1 MRLERLN
8 YDKIKIFLTTDDL
21 KDRGLTKEDLWKDSL
36 KVHQLFRD
44 MMNEASVELGFEAH
58 GPIAVEVYS
67 LHAQGM
73 VVIVTNSQVNDEID
87 DDFSDDYIEMQVK
100 LDESFDVIYEYESF
114 EDIIQLSSCLYQQNV
129 FEGMVIFFQERYYLL
144 LSDDQQIELDDLV
157 SILAEYGSPSTLTVH
172 RLKEYGKTIMEDNA
186 IQQIYYHFWN
196 KSKEQK

>member
-21 KDRGLTKEDLWKDSL
+21 RDRGLTKEDLWKDSL

-44 MMNEASVELGFEAH
+44 MMNEASAELGFEAH

-73 VVIVTNSQVNDEID
+73 VIIVTNNQTTDELE

-100 LDESFDVIYEYESF
+100 LDESFDVIYEFETF
-114 EDIIQLSSCLYQQNV
+114 EDIIQLTQYLYHQ
-129 FEGMVIFFQERYYLL
+129 EILDGMVIFYQDRYYLL
-144 LSDDQQIELDDLV
+144 LNDDQPIDIEHLV
-157 SILAEYGSPSTLTVH
+157 AILAEYGSPSTLTVH
-172 RLKEYGKTIMEDNA
+172 RLKEYGKMILNQKA
-186 IQQIYYHFWN
+186 IEEIYHHFWKIN
-196 KSKEQK
+196 S

>member
-73 VVIVTNSQVNDEID
+73 VVIVTNTNEIEEID

-100 LDESFDVIYEYESF
+100 LDESFDVIYEFEAF
-114 EDIIQLSSCLYQQNV
+114 EDIIQLSNCLYHQNIL
-129 FEGMVIFFQERYYLL
+129 EGMVIFYQERYYLL
-144 LSDDQQIELDDLV
+144 LSDDQPVDLDNLV
-157 SILAEYGSPSTLTVH
+157 AILAEFGSPSTLTVH
-172 RLKEYGKTIMEDNA
+172 RLKEYGKIIIEDKA
-186 IQQIYYHFWN
+186 IQEIYFHFWN
-196 KSKEQK
+196 NDKV

>member
-21 KDRGLTKEDLWKDSL
+21 RDRGLTKEDLWKDSL

-44 MMNEASVELGFEAH
+44 MMNEASIELGFEAH

-73 VVIVTNSQVNDEID
+73 VVIVTNSQETDEID

-100 LDESFDVIYEYESF
+100 LDESFDVIYEYDSF
-114 EDIIQLSSCLYQQNV
+114 EDIIQLSNCLYQLNV
-129 FEGMVIFFQERYYLL
+129 TEGMVIFFQQRYYLL
-144 LSDDQQIELDDLV
+144 LSDDQEMELDDLV
-157 SILAEYGSPSTLTVH
+157 AILAEYGSPSTLTVH
-172 RLKEYGKTIMEDNA
+172 RLKEYGKIILEENA
-186 IQQIYYHFWN
+186 INEIYQHFCKN
-196 KSKEQK
+196 KGE

>member
-44 MMNEASVELGFEAH
+44 MMNEASEELGFKAH

-73 VVIVTNSQVNDEID
+73 VVIVTNSQAENEID
-87 DDFSDDYIEMQVK
+87 EDFSDDYIEMQVK
-100 LDESFDVIYEYESF
+100 LDENFDIIYEYDSF
-114 EDIIQLSSCLYQQNV
+114 EDIIQCAKYLVHLKIND
-129 FEGMVIFFQERYYLL
+129 GMIVNYNNKYYLL
-144 LSDDQQIELDDLV
+144 LNDNQDIDIDNLV
-157 SILAEYGSPSTLTVH
+157 AILAEYGSPSTLTVH
-172 RLKEYGKTIMEDNA
+172 RLKEYGNIIMKDNA
-186 IQQIYYHFWN
+186 IKTINHYFL
-196 KSKEQK
+196 

>member
-44 MMNEASVELGFEAH
+44 MMNEASEELGFKAH

-73 VVIVTNSQVNDEID
+73 VVIVTNSQAENEID
-87 DDFSDDYIEMQVK
+87 EDFSDDYIEMQVK
-100 LDESFDVIYEYESF
+100 LDENFDIIYEYDSF
-114 EDIIQLSSCLYQQNV
+114 EDIIQCAKYLVHLQING
-129 FEGMVIFFQERYYLL
+129 GMIVNYNNKYYLL
-144 LSDDQQIELDDLV
+144 LNDNQDIDIDNLV
-157 SILAEYGSPSTLTVH
+157 AILAEYGSPSTLSVH
-172 RLKEYGKTIMEDNA
+172 RLKEYGNIIMKDHAIKTIKHYFLN
-186 IQQIYYHFWN
+186 
-196 KSKEQK
+196 

>member
-8 YDKIKIFLTTDDL
+8 YDKIKIFITTDDL

-58 GPIAVEVYS
+58 GQIAVEVYS

-73 VVIVTNSQVNDEID
+73 VVIVTNSQEIDEMD

-100 LDESFDVIYEYESF
+100 LDESLDVIYEYETF
-114 EDIIQLSSCLYQQNV
+114 EDIIQLANCLYQQEV
-129 FEGMVIFFQERYYLL
+129 LDGMIIFYQERYYLL
-144 LSDDQQIELDDLV
+144 LSDDQQVELDTLV
-157 SILAEYGSPSTLTVH
+157 AILAEYGSPSTLTVH
-172 RLKEYGKTIMEDNA
+172 RLKEYGKMIIEEKA
-186 IQQIYYHFWN
+186 IQDIYFHFWKN
-196 KSKEQK
+196 KNDL

>member
-21 KDRGLTKEDLWKDSL
+21 HDRGLTKEDLWKDSL

-73 VVIVTNSQVNDEID
+73 VIIVTNSKDSDDLD

-100 LDESFDVIYEYESF
+100 VDESFDVIYEFESF
-114 EDIIQLSSCLYQQNV
+114 EAIIQLSHYLYHQDILD
-129 FEGMVIFFQERYYLL
+129 GMVVYFQERYYLL
-144 LSDDQQIELDDLV
+144 LSDDQPMNIDNLV
-157 SILAEYGSPSTLTVH
+157 AILAEYGSPSTLTVH
-172 RLKEYGKTIMEDNA
+172 RLKEYGKVIMQNDA
-186 IQQIYYHFWN
+186 IEQIYNHFWLKN
-196 KSKEQK
+196 RER

>member
-73 VVIVTNSQVNDEID
+73 VVIVTNSQDSDEID

-100 LDESFDVIYEYESF
+100 LDESFDVIYEYVSF
-114 EDIIQLSSCLYQQNV
+114 EDIIQLSNCLYQLNV
-129 FEGMVIFFQERYYLL
+129 LDGMIIYYQERYYLL
-144 LSDDQQIELDDLV
+144 LSDDQQVELDDLV
-157 SILAEYGSPSTLTVH
+157 AILAEYGSPSTLTVH
-172 RLKEYGKTIMEDNA
+172 RLKEYGKTIMEDKA
-186 IQQIYYHFWN
+186 IQEIYIHFWKN
-196 KSKEQK
+196 TQK

>member
-21 KDRGLTKEDLWKDSL
+21 RDRGLTKEDLWKDSL

-73 VVIVTNSQVNDEID
+73 VIIVTNNQEADELE

-100 LDESFDVIYEYESF
+100 VDESFDVIYEFDTF
-114 EDIIQLSSCLYQQNV
+114 EDIIQLSQYLYRQNIV
-129 FEGMVIFFQERYYLL
+129 DGMVIFYQERYYLL
-144 LSDDQQIELDDLV
+144 LNDEQPLDIEHLV
-157 SILAEYGSPSTLTVH
+157 AILAEYGSPSTLTVH
-172 RLKEYGKTIMEDNA
+172 RLKEYGKMIMNHQAVEE
-186 IQQIYYHFWN
+186 IYHHFW
-196 KSKEQK
+196 KK

>member
-44 MMNEASVELGFEAH
+44 MMNEASEELGFKAH

-73 VVIVTNSQVNDEID
+73 VVIVTKSQAENEID
-87 DDFSDDYIEMQVK
+87 EDFSDDYIEMQVK
-100 LDESFDVIYEYESF
+100 LDENFDIIYEYDSF
-114 EDIIQLSSCLYQQNV
+114 EDIIQCAKYLVHLQING
-129 FEGMVIFFQERYYLL
+129 GMIVNYNNKFYLL
-144 LSDDQQIELDDLV
+144 LNDNQDINIDNLV
-157 SILAEYGSPSTLTVH
+157 AILAEYGSPSTLTVH
-172 RLKEYGKTIMEDNA
+172 RLKEYGNIIMKDHAIKTIKH
-186 IQQIYYHFWN
+186 YFL
-196 KSKEQK
+196 

>member
-21 KDRGLTKEDLWKDSL
+21 RDRGLTKEDLWKDSL

-73 VVIVTNSQVNDEID
+73 VIIVTNSKDADDLE

-100 LDESFDVIYEYESF
+100 VDESFDVIYEFESF
-114 EDIIQLSSCLYQQNV
+114 EAIIQLSHYLYHQDILD
-129 FEGMVIFFQERYYLL
+129 GMVVYFQERYYLL
-144 LSDDQQIELDDLV
+144 LSDDQPMNIDDLV
-157 SILAEYGSPSTLTVH
+157 AILAEYGSPSTLTVH
-172 RLKEYGKTIMEDNA
+172 RLKEYGKKIMQNNA
-186 IQQIYYHFWN
+186 IEQIYNHFWLN
-196 KSKEQK
+196 K

>member
-21 KDRGLTKEDLWKDSL
+21 RDRGLTKEDLWKDSL

-73 VVIVTNSQVNDEID
+73 VIIVTNSQETEESE
-87 DDFSDDYIEMQVK
+87 DDFSDEYIEMQVK
-100 LDESFDVIYEYESF
+100 VDESFDIIFEFESF
-114 EDIIQLSSCLYQQNV
+114 EALIQLSRYTYHHNIHDGVVIYYQD
-129 FEGMVIFFQERYYLL
+129 RYYLL
-144 LSDDQQIELDDLV
+144 LNDEQPVNIDDLV

-172 RLKEYGKTIMEDNA
+172 RLKEYGKILLKENA
-186 IQQIYYHFWN
+186 MAEIYHYFLE
-196 KSKEQK
+196 K

>member
-44 MMNEASVELGFEAH
+44 MMNEASEELGFKAH

-73 VVIVTNSQVNDEID
+73 VVIVTNSQAENEID
-87 DDFSDDYIEMQVK
+87 EDFSDDYIEMQVK
-100 LDESFDVIYEYESF
+100 LDENFDIIYEYDSF
-114 EDIIQLSSCLYQQNV
+114 EDIIQCAKYLVHLQING
-129 FEGMVIFFQERYYLL
+129 GMIVNYNNKYYLL
-144 LSDDQQIELDDLV
+144 LNDNQDIDIDNLV
-157 SILAEYGSPSTLTVH
+157 AILAEYGSPSTLTVH
-172 RLKEYGKTIMEDNA
+172 RLKEYGNIIMKDHAIKTIKH
-186 IQQIYYHFWN
+186 YFL
-196 KSKEQK
+196 

>member
-21 KDRGLTKEDLWKDSL
+21 HDRGLTKEDLWKDSL

-44 MMNEASVELGFEAH
+44 MMNEASIELGFEAH

-73 VVIVTNSQVNDEID
+73 VIIVTNSKDSDDLD

-100 LDESFDVIYEYESF
+100 VDESFDVIYEFESF
-114 EDIIQLSSCLYQQNV
+114 EAIIQLSHYLYHQNILD
-129 FEGMVIFFQERYYLL
+129 GMVVYFQERYFLL
-144 LSDDQQIELDDLV
+144 LSDDQPMNIDNLV
-157 SILAEYGSPSTLTVH
+157 AILAEYGSPSTLTVH
-172 RLKEYGKTIMEDNA
+172 RLMEYGKIIMQNDA
-186 IQQIYYHFWN
+186 IEQIYNHFWLKN
-196 KSKEQK
+196 RER

>member
-44 MMNEASVELGFEAH
+44 MMNEASEELGFKAH

-73 VVIVTNSQVNDEID
+73 VVIVTNSQAENEID
-87 DDFSDDYIEMQVK
+87 EDFSDDYIEMQVK
-100 LDESFDVIYEYESF
+100 LDENFDIIYEYDSF
-114 EDIIQLSSCLYQQNV
+114 EDIIQCAKYLVHLQING
-129 FEGMVIFFQERYYLL
+129 GMIVNYNNKFYLL
-144 LSDDQQIELDDLV
+144 LNDNQDINIDNLV
-157 SILAEYGSPSTLTVH
+157 AILAEYGSPSTLTVH
-172 RLKEYGKTIMEDNA
+172 RLKEYGNIIMKDHAIKTIKH
-186 IQQIYYHFWN
+186 YFL
-196 KSKEQK
+196 

>member
-21 KDRGLTKEDLWKDSL
+21 HDRGLTKEDLWKDSL

-73 VVIVTNSQVNDEID
+73 VIIVTNSKDSDDLD

-100 LDESFDVIYEYESF
+100 VDESFDVIYEFESF
-114 EDIIQLSSCLYQQNV
+114 EAIIQLSHYLYHQNILD
-129 FEGMVIFFQERYYLL
+129 GMVVYFQERYFLL
-144 LSDDQQIELDDLV
+144 LSDDQPMNIDNLV
-157 SILAEYGSPSTLTVH
+157 AILAEYGSPSTLTVH
-172 RLKEYGKTIMEDNA
+172 RLMEYGKIIMQNDA
-186 IQQIYYHFWN
+186 IEQIYNHFWLKN
-196 KSKEQK
+196 RER

>member
-44 MMNEASVELGFEAH
+44 MMNEANVELGFKAQ

-73 VVIVTNSQVNDEID
+73 VVIVTNSQEVDEID

-100 LDESFDVIYEYESF
+100 LDESFDVIYEYDSF
-114 EDIIQLSSCLYQQNV
+114 EDIIQLSNCLYQLNV
-129 FEGMVIFFQERYYLL
+129 IEGMVIFYKERYYLL
-144 LSDDQQIELDDLV
+144 LSDDQPIDLDDIV
-157 SILAEYGSPSTLTVH
+157 AILAEYGSPSTLTVH
-172 RLKEYGKTIMEDNA
+172 RLKEYGKIIMEEKA
-186 IQQIYYHFWN
+186 IQEINTHFW
-196 KSKEQK
+196 KKEKAK

>member
-44 MMNEASVELGFEAH
+44 MMNEASAELGFEAH

-73 VVIVTNSQVNDEID
+73 VVIVTNSNEPAEID

-100 LDESFDVIYEYESF
+100 LDENIDVIYEFETF
-114 EDIIQLSSCLYQQNV
+114 EDIIQLSNCLHQQHV
-129 FEGMVIFFQERYYLL
+129 YEGMLIFYQERYYLL
-144 LSDDQQIELDDLV
+144 LSDDQQVELDNLV
-157 SILAEYGSPSTLTVH
+157 AVLAEYGSPSTLTVH
-172 RLKEYGKTIMEDNA
+172 RLKEYGKIIMEDKA
-186 IQQIYYHFWN
+186 IQEIFKYFGP
-196 KSKEQK
+196 K

>member
-8 YDKIKIFLTTDDL
+8 YDKIKIFITTDDL
-21 KDRGLTKEDLWKDSL
+21 NDRGLTKEDLWKDSL

-44 MMNEASVELGFEAH
+44 MMNEASEELGFEAH

-73 VVIVTNSQVNDEID
+73 VVIVTNSQETDEID

-114 EDIIQLSSCLYQQNV
+114 EDIIQLSNCLYKQNV
-129 FEGMVIFFQERYYLL
+129 PGGMVIFYQERYYLL
-144 LSDDQQIELDDLV
+144 LSDDQHVELDNLV
-157 SILAEYGSPSTLTVH
+157 AILAEYGSPSTLTVH
-172 RLKEYGKTIMEDNA
+172 RLKEYGKIIMEDKA
-186 IQQIYYHFWN
+186 IQEIYFHFWKN
-196 KSKEQK
+196 AK

>member
-73 VVIVTNSQVNDEID
+73 VVIVTNSNEIEEID

-100 LDESFDVIYEYESF
+100 LDESFDVIYEFEAF
-114 EDIIQLSSCLYQQNV
+114 EDIIQLSNCLYHQKV
-129 FEGMVIFFQERYYLL
+129 LEGMVIFYQERYYLL
-144 LSDDQQIELDDLV
+144 LSDDQPVDLDNLV
-157 SILAEYGSPSTLTVH
+157 AILAEFGSPSTLTVH
-172 RLKEYGKTIMEDNA
+172 RLKEYGKIIIEDKA
-186 IQQIYYHFWN
+186 IQEIYFHFWN
-196 KSKEQK
+196 NEKV

>member
-21 KDRGLTKEDLWKDSL
+21 RDRGLTKEDLWKDSL

-73 VVIVTNSQVNDEID
+73 VVIVTNSPETDEVD
-87 DDFSDDYIEMQVK
+87 DDFTDDYIEMQVK
-100 LDESFDVIYEYESF
+100 LDESFDVIYEYDSF
-114 EDIIQLSSCLYQQNV
+114 EDIIQLSNCLYQLNV
-129 FEGMVIFFQERYYLL
+129 TEGMVIFFQQRYYML
-144 LSDDQQIELDDLV
+144 LSDDQQMEVDDLV
-157 SILAEYGSPSTLTVH
+157 AILAEYGNPSTLTVH
-172 RLKEYGKTIMEDNA
+172 RLKEYGKTILEENA
-186 IQQIYYHFWN
+186 IEEIYQHFCKN
-196 KSKEQK
+196 KDESF

>member
-8 YDKIKIFLTTDDL
+8 YDKIKIFITTDDL

-44 MMNEASVELGFEAH
+44 MMNEASAELGFEAH

-73 VVIVTNSQVNDEID
+73 VVIVTNSNEPAEID

-100 LDESFDVIYEYESF
+100 LDENIDVIYEFETF
-114 EDIIQLSSCLYQQNV
+114 EDIIQLSNCLHQQHV
-129 FEGMVIFFQERYYLL
+129 YEGMLIFYQERYYLL
-144 LSDDQQIELDDLV
+144 LSDDQQVELDNLV
-157 SILAEYGSPSTLTVH
+157 AVLAEYGSPSTLTVH
-172 RLKEYGKTIMEDNA
+172 RLKEYGKIIMEDKA
-186 IQQIYYHFWN
+186 IQEIFKYFGP
-196 KSKEQK
+196 K

>member
-21 KDRGLTKEDLWKDSL
+21 RDRGLTKEDLWKDSL

-73 VVIVTNSQVNDEID
+73 VVIVTNSQETEESE
-87 DDFSDDYIEMQVK
+87 DDFSDEYIEMQVK
-100 LDESFDVIYEYESF
+100 VDESFDIIFEFESF
-114 EDIIQLSSCLYQQNV
+114 EALIQLSRYTYHHNIQDGV
-129 FEGMVIFFQERYYLL
+129 VIYFQDRYYLL
-144 LSDDQQIELDDLV
+144 LNDEQPVNIDDLV

-172 RLKEYGKTIMEDNA
+172 RLKEYGKILLQEKAMAE
-186 IQQIYYHFWN
+186 IYHYFLE
-196 KSKEQK
+196 K

>member
-73 VVIVTNSQVNDEID
+73 VVIVTNSNEIEEID

-100 LDESFDVIYEYESF
+100 LDESFDVIYEFEAF
-114 EDIIQLSSCLYQQNV
+114 EDIIQLSNCLYHQKV
-129 FEGMVIFFQERYYLL
+129 LEGMVIFYQERYYLL
-144 LSDDQQIELDDLV
+144 LSDDQPVDLDNFIA
-157 SILAEYGSPSTLTVH
+157 ILAEFGSPSTLTVH
-172 RLKEYGKTIMEDNA
+172 RLKEYGKIIIEDKA
-186 IQQIYYHFWN
+186 IQEIYFHFWN
-196 KSKEQK
+196 NEKV

>member
-44 MMNEASVELGFEAH
+44 MMNEASAELGFEAH

-73 VVIVTNSQVNDEID
+73 VVIVTNSNEPAEID

-100 LDESFDVIYEYESF
+100 LDENIDVIYEFETF
-114 EDIIQLSSCLYQQNV
+114 EDIIQLSNCLHQQHV
-129 FEGMVIFFQERYYLL
+129 YEGMLIFYQERYYLL
-144 LSDDQQIELDDLV
+144 LSDDQQVELDNLV
-157 SILAEYGSPSTLTVH
+157 AVLAEYGSPSTLTVH
-172 RLKEYGKTIMEDNA
+172 RLKEYGKILMEDKA
-186 IQQIYYHFWN
+186 IQEIFKYFGP
-196 KSKEQK
+196 K

>member
-21 KDRGLTKEDLWKDSL
+21 RDRGLTKEDLWKDSL

-44 MMNEASVELGFEAH
+44 MMNEASVELGFEMH

-73 VVIVTNSQVNDEID
+73 VVIVTNSQETEESE
-87 DDFSDDYIEMQVK
+87 DDFSDEYIEMQVK
-100 LDESFDVIYEYESF
+100 VDESFDIIFEFDSF
-114 EDIIQLSSCLYQQNV
+114 EALIQLSRYTNRQKIHD
-129 FEGMVIFFQERYYLL
+129 GMVIYFQERYYLL
-144 LSDDQQIELDDLV
+144 LNDEQPVDIDDLV

-172 RLKEYGKTIMEDNA
+172 RLKEYGKILLEENA
-186 IQQIYYHFWN
+186 MKNIYHHFLG
-196 KSKEQK
+196 K